1 MKIIYTILGLLLFIL
16 MLGFALKNA
25 DPVELHYYLGYVW
38 RAPLSLMLLMTFC
51 GGALVGIIACLPTW
65 IRQRRRLIVLQ
76 RELHN
81 LNSISSEKIPKP
93 AEST

>member
-1 MKIIYTILGLLLFIL
+1 MKIIYTILGLLIFIL

-25 DPVELHYYLGYVW
+25 GPVELHYYLGYVW

-81 LNSISSEKIPKP
+81 LNSISSDKIPKP
-93 AEST
+93 TEST

>member
-1 MKIIYTILGLLLFIL
+1 MKIFYTILGLLIFIL

-25 DPVELHYYLGYVW
+25 GPVELHYSPGDVW

-81 LNSISSEKIPKP
+81 LNSISSDKIPKP
-93 AEST
+93 TEST